1 MDAAEFKQQ
10 FLPYHRKLYRTA
22 FRLTEN
28 PQEAEDMVQE
38 AYLKLW
44 NKRDE
49 LAGVLNTEAYCV
61 TLVKNLCYD
70 ALRRS
75 RPDEDGHAPEELN
88 LPTDTNIA
96 REVEQRDE
104 VNQVRR
110 LIGRLPE
117 QQKRVI
123 LLRDVND
130 CSFEEIEQ
138 ATGLNAINIRVLLSR
153 ARTREAGGTGIGL
166 SLVRAIADTL
176 HGACIVVSVAD
187 DGMGIDEADQEGIFE
202 RYRQAGQS
210 PNRRYRGTGA
220 IGVIVVGSQ

>member
-1 MDAAEFKQQ
+1 
-10 FLPYHRKLYRTA
+10 
-22 FRLTEN
+22 
-28 PQEAEDMVQE
+28 MVQE

-75 RPDEDGHAPEELN
+75 RPDEDGHAPE
-88 LPTDTNIA
+88 
-96 REVEQRDE
+96 DE

-153 ARTREAGGTGIGL
+153 ARKKIREQYN
-166 SLVRAIADTL
+166 AIMNYE
-176 HGACIVVSVAD
+176 SK
-187 DGMGIDEADQEGIFE
+187 
-202 RYRQAGQS
+202 
-210 PNRRYRGTGA
+210 
-220 IGVIVVGSQ
+220 

>member
-49 LAGVLNTEAYCV
+49 LAGVLNT
-61 TLVKNLCYD
+61 
-70 ALRRS
+70 LRRS

-153 ARTREAGGTGIGL
+153 ARKKIREQYN
-166 SLVRAIADTL
+166 AIMNYE
-176 HGACIVVSVAD
+176 SK
-187 DGMGIDEADQEGIFE
+187 
-202 RYRQAGQS
+202 
-210 PNRRYRGTGA
+210 
-220 IGVIVVGSQ
+220 

>member
-61 TLVKNLCYD
+61 TLVKN
-70 ALRRS
+70 

-153 ARTREAGGTGIGL
+153 ARKKIREQYN
-166 SLVRAIADTL
+166 AIMNYE
-176 HGACIVVSVAD
+176 SK
-187 DGMGIDEADQEGIFE
+187 
-202 RYRQAGQS
+202 
-210 PNRRYRGTGA
+210 
-220 IGVIVVGSQ
+220 

>member
-1 MDAAEFKQQ
+1 MDAAKFKQQ
-10 FLPYHRKLYRTA
+10 FLPCHPKLYRVA
-22 FRLTEN
+22 FRLMGN
-28 PQEAEDMVQE
+28 SQDAEDMVQE

-49 LAGVLNTEAYCV
+49 LANILNTEAYCV
-61 TLVKNLCYD
+61 ALIKNLCYD
-70 ALRRS
+70 ALRRTQ
-75 RPDEDGHAPEELN
+75 PDEDGRAPEELS

-110 LIGRLPE
+110 LIGQLPE

-138 ATGLNAINIRVLLSR
+138 ETGLNAINIRVLLSR
-153 ARTREAGGTGIGL
+153 ARKKIREQYNEIM
-166 SLVRAIADTL
+166 SYE
-176 HGACIVVSVAD
+176 SK
-187 DGMGIDEADQEGIFE
+187 
-202 RYRQAGQS
+202 
-210 PNRRYRGTGA
+210 
-220 IGVIVVGSQ
+220 